1 MNTARIVTLIGLFPG
16 LRPLRHRDFAL
27 YWTGLTVSIVGDWM
41 ETTTTAWLLY
51 EITKSPVLLGVA
63 GALRAGSIVVFGLI
77 GGAIADR
84 FPRRRLLFITQSAF
98 ALSSLVLGIL
108 VVTGRIEFWHIY
120 VFSAVNGAIGSFDAP
135 ARRSLFPNLVPRSE
149 MQNAVLLN
157 AAIFRVGRL
166 VGPGVAGVVI
176 ALYGPAVA
184 YFVNVASYAA
194 ILVALAA
201 MRVKEAPLRADVHL
215 LRAAAQGLRYSLERP
230 LLRSVVILEATHSFF
245 GVNTALLT
253 VLAADVLHGG
263 PEVLGLLLSSQAV
276 GALIG
281 TTFLIRTG
289 DLEHKGRAMML
300 AGIGYCASFALLSAA
315 ATFQLAAL
323 LVGATGATDALWTT
337 MRNTIFQLQTDESYR
352 GRAMGVI
359 LLAGRGFTQASQLES
374 GFAVSVGGP
383 AFAILFGAAAIATSL
398 IAVNAGTDTVRS
410 FRGSPD
416 PVGAAAATAPDA
428 AGGEAGE
435 S

>member
-1 MNTARIVTLIGLFPG
+1 MLTLSQLFPG

-51 EITKSPVLLGVA
+51 EITKSPVLLGVG
-63 GALRAGSIVVFGLI
+63 GALRAGAIVVFGLI

-98 ALSSLVLGIL
+98 ALSSLVLGLL
-108 VVTGRIEFWHIY
+108 VVTGRVEFWHIY
-120 VFSAVNGAIGSFDAP
+120 LFNLVNGTIGSFDAP
-135 ARRSLFPNLVPRSE
+135 ARRALFPNLVPRSE
-149 MQNAVLLN
+149 MQNAVMLN

-166 VGPGVAGVVI
+166 VGPAVAGVVI
-176 ALYGPAVA
+176 ALYGPAVS

-194 ILVALAA
+194 IIVALAA
-201 MRVKEAPLRADVHL
+201 MHVRETPLRPDVHL

-245 GVNTALLT
+245 GVNTALIT
-253 VLAADVLHGG
+253 ILAADVLHAG
-263 PEVLGLLLSSQAV
+263 PQGLGLLLSSQAV

-281 TTFLIRTG
+281 TTVLIATG
-289 DLEHKGRAMML
+289 DLEHKGRAMMI
-300 AGIGYCASFALLSAA
+300 AGVSYVVAFAILAA
-315 ATFQLAAL
+315 ATSFEAAAL
-323 LVGATGATDALWTT
+323 LLAICGGLDALWTT
-337 MRNTIFQLQTDESYR
+337 MRNTIFQLQTEESYR

-359 LLAGRGFTQASQLES
+359 LLAGRGFTQASQLET
-374 GFAVSVGGP
+374 GFAVSLGGP
-383 AFAILFGAAAIATSL
+383 AFAILFGAAAIGASL
-398 IAVNAGTDTVRS
+398 VAVNARTDEVRA

-416 PVGAAAATAPDA
+416 PVGVAVAATPDPG
-428 AGGEAGE
+428 GGEG
-435 S
+435 